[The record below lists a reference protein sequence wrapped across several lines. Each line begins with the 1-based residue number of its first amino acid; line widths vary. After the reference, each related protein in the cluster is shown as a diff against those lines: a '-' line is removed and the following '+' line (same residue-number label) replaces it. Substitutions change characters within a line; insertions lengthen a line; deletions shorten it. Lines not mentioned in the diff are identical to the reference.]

1 MKPEPKSNSGTFLGP
16 FGWVLLAA
24 VIVLPGGFAYLA
36 YDSHQ
41 ATIKAAA
48 AEKLERDRHD
58 AEEAAIEK
66 DRHDAEEAVRTKALA
81 NQEIEEEAVDQL
93 AAAEAAEEAA
103 AAHRKAIT
111 ENLRVI
117 ASAAQQYM
125 LEHGVMYVSE
135 EQLEEAN
142 YIKPP
147 ATVTGETYTE
157 LQIDSTTT
165 QISVQEEDGRSTL
178 VTFNL

>member
-48 AEKLERDRHD
+48 AEKLERERYD

-66 DRHDAEEAVRTKALA
+66 DRHDAKEAVRIKALA
-81 NQEIEEEAVDQL
+81 DQEIEEEAVAQL
-93 AAAEAAEEAA
+93 AAAEAADEAA
-103 AAHRKAIT
+103 VAHRKAIT
-111 ENLRVI
+111 DNLRMI
-117 ASAAQQYM
+117 ASATQQYM
-125 LEHGVMYVSE
+125 LVHGVTHVSE
-135 EQLEEAN
+135 QQLEEDN
-142 YIKPP
+142 DIKPP
-147 ATVTGETYTE
+147 ATVTGETYSGI
-157 LQIDSTTT
+157 QIDSTTT
-165 QISVQEEDGRSTL
+165 QISVQEEDGSSTL
-178 VTFNL
+178 VTYNL